1 MLWLLGL
8 HIFGLLVWLATVLYL
23 PILIATESKMR
34 EDFIDI
40 PFGMGSLARLIFAYV
55 ASPAAIISII
65 AGTLVFVINDTLT
78 FWLMVK
84 LTIVTILVIL
94 HASLGLLIT
103 RLERQEMRYLAGFSW
118 YFLIAIFCCVGSI
131 LFVVLAKPAAPGFVP
146 WPI

>member
-8 HIFGLLVWLATVLYL
+8 HIFGLLIWLATVLYL

-34 EDFIDI
+34 
-40 PFGMGSLARLIFAYV
+40 
-55 ASPAAIISII
+55 ISII

-118 YFLIAIFCCVGSI
+118 CFLIAIFCGVGSI